1 VRGVDGQE
9 VHLAS
14 YDTFAQVD
22 LLAEHTVAAMLAGL
36 STRRYGTALEPVG
49 AAVEEQACAR
59 SRSAVSRRFRAATAD
74 RLAAFRTADLT
85 DRDWLVCFVDGYDF
99 AGHPMVGALGVTSD
113 GTKVPLGVVEGS
125 TENATVVRGLVS
137 DLRDRGLTAE
147 DGILFVLDG
156 GKALRRAVTDVYGDR
171 ALVQR
176 CRIHKERNILDHLP
190 SREHAWVRAK
200 LHRAWDARTLT
211 PARLR
216 GFSGSAGTLTSSSR
230 SLLEPRPAPPLRLG
244 ALGGRRVRRCGGRA
258 AQARER
264 GPGPVHIRA
273 PAAECRGRDPEGPST
288 TPGVYPLCTRPLW
301 RTAELR
307 RCRSLEL
314 RPTRT
319 CWVPPPRSSVG
330 CPRRPAAAR
339 PSPRRRP
346 ARP

>member
-1 VRGVDGQE
+1 
-9 VHLAS
+9 
-14 YDTFAQVD
+14 
-22 LLAEHTVAAMLAGL
+22 
-36 STRRYGTALEPVG
+36 
-49 AAVEEQACAR
+49 
-59 SRSAVSRRFRAATAD
+59 
-74 RLAAFRTADLT
+74 
-85 DRDWLVCFVDGYDF
+85 
-99 AGHPMVGALGVTSD
+99 MVGALGVTSD

-137 DLRDRGLTAE
+137 DLRDHGLTAE
-147 DGILFVLDG
+147 HGILFVLDG
-156 GKALRRAVTDVYGDR
+156 GKALRRAVSDVYGDR
-171 ALVQR
+171 DLVQR

-307 RCRSLEL
+307 RCRGLEAYSDL
-314 RPTRT
+314 LGSPAALFCRLPSTTR
-319 CWVPPPRSSVG
+319 G
-330 CPRRPAAAR
+330 CPPEPSAPPCPTVIRRGCAACATGIVR
-339 PSPRRRP
+339 RSTPSL
-346 ARP
+346 